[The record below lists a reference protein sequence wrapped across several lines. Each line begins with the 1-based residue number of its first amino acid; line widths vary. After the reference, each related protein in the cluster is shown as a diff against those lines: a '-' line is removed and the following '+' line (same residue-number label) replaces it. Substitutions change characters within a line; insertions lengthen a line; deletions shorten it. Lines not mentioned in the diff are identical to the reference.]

1 MKREN
6 LKSSHRKKTYY
17 IQRIKDIADISLGV
31 MRKEDNEIQSTEWE
45 KGQSGILYCW
55 TYLSKIKLK
64 YVLDKWKQIEFI
76 LRSAVQEIFRVER

>member
-31 MRKEDNEIQSTEWE
+31 MRKEDNEIQS
-45 KGQSGILYCW
+45 
-55 TYLSKIKLK
+55 LK
-64 YVLDKWKQIEFI
+64 YRVRKRSIWNSLLLDISFKN
-76 LRSAVQEIFRVER
+76 

>member
-31 MRKEDNEIQSTEWE
+31 YEERRQSNSIFKVWSE
-45 KGQSGILYCW
+45 KKINLEFFIVGHSFQK
-55 TYLSKIKLK
+55 LS
-64 YVLDKWKQIEFI
+64 WSTF
-76 LRSAVQEIFRVER
+76 

>member
-31 MRKEDNEIQSTEWE
+31 MRKEDNQTQS
-45 KGQSGILYCW
+45 
-55 TYLSKIKLK
+55 LK
-64 YVLDKWKQIEFI
+64 YGVRKRSIWNSLLLDIAFKN
-76 LRSAVQEIFRVER
+76 